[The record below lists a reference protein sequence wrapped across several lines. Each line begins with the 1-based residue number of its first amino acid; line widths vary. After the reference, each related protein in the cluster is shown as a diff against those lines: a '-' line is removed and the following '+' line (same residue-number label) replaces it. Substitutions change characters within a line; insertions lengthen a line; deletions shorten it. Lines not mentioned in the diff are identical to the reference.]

1 MAVGSVSDKQTNSMI
16 DLMLNKDVQTKQAA
30 NSEARQAQ
38 AAAKQQEEK
47 KASTDSVGSEGVKV
61 SLTNRNTNE
70 TGKAQAD
77 NTRTEKQ
84 ETLNAQ
90 AQRAIQAYQNAN
102 MTAES
107 GPQKPEAEKQMKRI
121 AGT

>member
-16 DLMLNKDVQTKQAA
+16 DLMLNKDVQAKQAA
-30 NSEARQAQ
+30 NTEARQAQ
-38 AAAKQQEEK
+38 IAAKQQEDK
-47 KASTDSVGSEGVKV
+47 KADNNSAGSEGVKV

-70 TGKAQAD
+70 TGKAEAD
-77 NTRTEKQ
+77 NARTDKQ

-102 MTAES
+102 RTTES
-107 GPQKPEAEKQMKRI
+107 GNQKPEAENQMKRI